1 MSIIPFNK
9 PYLTGNE
16 HQYVKDAIALGQL
29 SGDGHFTGL
38 CKDWLERVLKPKISL
53 LTHSCT
59 SALEMTASLLNIV
72 PGDEVIM
79 PSFTFVSTAN
89 AFILRGATPVF
100 VDVRED
106 TLNIDENLIEQAI
119 TSKTKAI
126 VVVHYAGISCE
137 MDQIISLANLY
148 KLPVI
153 EDAAQGI
160 MSTYKGSSLGTIGD
174 LGAISFHD
182 TKNLTSGEGGALF
195 INNPIFIER
204 AEIIRDKG
212 TNRKKFLRGEVD
224 KYTWIDEGSSHLPS
238 ELVSAFLF
246 AQLENADAITKM
258 RTEIWQKYHAG
269 LESLENELKIIRPSV
284 PEGIQHNGHIYY
296 ILLSDEINRD
306 NFISAMKK
314 KGIVCSFH
322 YIPLHSSPAGIKW
335 GKSKS
340 PLVITDNISSR
351 IVRLPLWPTINADKV
366 LKAVYELLA

>member
-1 MSIIPFNK
+1 
-9 PYLTGNE
+9 
-16 HQYVKDAIALGQL
+16 
-29 SGDGHFTGL
+29 
-38 CKDWLERVLKPKISL
+38 
-53 LTHSCT
+53 
-59 SALEMTASLLNIV
+59 MTASLLNIV

-182 TKNLTSGEGGALF
+182 TKNLISGEGGALF

-269 LESLENELKIIRPSV
+269 LEYLENESKIIRPSV

-296 ILLSDEINRD
+296 ILLSDEIHRD

-335 GKSKS
+335 GKSMN